1 MIAKRISW
9 ILIVLSILIGGYFYG
24 VAYQNFAAS
33 FLQLF
38 AVVPFLMFMGGVHG
52 LMSHNISPQTKHNM
66 LVYPLV
72 MGMVYVLLFFIHL
85 FIIIPLICPGL

>member
-1 MIAKRISW
+1 MITKRISW

-24 VAYQNFAAS
+24 IAYQNYAAS

-38 AVVPFLMFMGGVHG
+38 AVVPFLMFMAGVHG
-52 LMSHNISPQTKHNM
+52 LLTHNISPRTKHNM

-72 MGMVYVLLFFIHL
+72 MGLIYVVMFFIHL
-85 FIIIPLICPGL
+85 FIIFPLICPGL